1 MYLHPHIIIMFIQFQ
16 DLLHVLI
23 VMFLNYYSM
32 ILHNSFGH
40 SCFKE
45 VTALKYITKQTLIQ
59 P

>member
-1 MYLHPHIIIMFIQFQ
+1 MFIQLQ
-16 DLLHVLI
+16 DLLHVLL
-23 VMFLNYYSM
+23 VLFLNYYSM

-45 VTALKYITKQTLIQ
+45 ATALKYITKQTLIQ